1 VKSCHFPLIAAAGGA
16 RLLLGRWIGGSGRN
30 IVLVWN
36 DVVDVLSRVLS
47 EATGATIEAF
57 ADSFTVSIVVPTNR
71 LYAAATALREMRLI

>member
-1 VKSCHFPLIAAAGGA
+1 METTTI
-16 RLLLGRWIGGSGRN
+16 RLAISELSDKFDPSRMSL
-30 IVLVWN
+30 VL
-36 DVVDVLSRVLS
+36 DVLSRVLS

>member
-1 VKSCHFPLIAAAGGA
+1 METTAI
-16 RLLLGRWIGGSGRN
+16 RLAISELPDKFDPSRL
-30 IVLVWN
+30 N
-36 DVVDVLSRVLS
+36 DVLEVLSRVLS